1 MNENKKIVSGQQ
13 KFADSK
19 KFKNETKQRP
29 PLPLFYACE
38 AFFFIYLFICLQRTS
53 LNGHLK

>member
-1 MNENKKIVSGQQ
+1 MRTKKIVSGQQ

-19 KFKNETKQRP
+19 KLKNETKQRP

-38 AFFFIYLFICLQRTS
+38 TFFFFFYLSSKDKFKWAS
-53 LNGHLK
+53 